1 MASEGGDEGHGRT
14 PPARVLRSSG
24 RAAAAVTEMVAL
36 FLVGRLGGRYV
47 SGATHAGPWPTV
59 VGVLL
64 GFAAGLW
71 AAFRML
77 AGS

>member
-1 MASEGGDEGHGRT
+1 MASEGGDEGHGT
-14 PPARVLRSSG
+14 PPPGGLRRIG
-24 RAAAAVTEMVAL
+24 RAAAAGTEMVAL
-36 FLVGRLGGRYV
+36 FLVGLFGGRFV

-77 AGS
+77 AAS

>member
-14 PPARVLRSSG
+14 PPTGGLGRIG
-24 RAAAAVTEMVAL
+24 RAAAAGTEMVAL
-36 FLVGRLGGRYV
+36 FMAGLLGGRYV
-47 SGATHAGPWPTV
+47 STATHWGPWPTA

-64 GFAAGLW
+64 GFAVGIW

-77 AGS
+77 AGP

>member
-14 PPARVLRSSG
+14 PPPGGLRRTG
-24 RAAAAVTEMVAL
+24 RAAAAGTEMVAL
-36 FLVGRLGGRYV
+36 FVAGLLGGRYV
-47 SGATHAGPWPTV
+47 SAVAHWGPWPTV

-64 GFAAGLW
+64 GFAAGIW